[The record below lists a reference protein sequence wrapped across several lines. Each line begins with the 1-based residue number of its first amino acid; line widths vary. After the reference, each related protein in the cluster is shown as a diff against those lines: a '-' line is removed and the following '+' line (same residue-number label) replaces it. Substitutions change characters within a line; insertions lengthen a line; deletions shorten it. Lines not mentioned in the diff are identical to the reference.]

1 MKLEEMINKVH
12 CGDCLEFMKQI
23 PDKSIDLV
31 LTDPPY
37 GIGMNK
43 HFGNGANEKMYISDD
58 DWDLDIPDKQYFD
71 EIFRISKNQIIWGGN
86 YFIKYLEPKM
96 CRIVRDKNNGESTF
110 SDGELARTSFDTAL
124 RIRKEHCTGG
134 SMGYTEDTKGVNL
147 FGKDK
152 NHDFIYNH
160 EIKKIQIDGEKS
172 TDPDIEI
179 VLKNGNKFLLE
190 LKTANKDIFS
200 IKRGNV
206 ESLFSSVAN
215 YEQFCLIMM
224 LDLAKGLFEIK
235 DLTYFETQK
244 PFSNANMEGQICYN
258 FPTPNTGIETLT
270 KINFDSFANLLVL
283 ENIWVK
289 KFKLLKIA
297 IEKENKTWKKIIENK
312 IKLEKL
318 EEEMN
323 INIDD
328 FKDRIEKIKVKTPE
342 VEMSWEKIESEIK
355 KI

>member
-1 MKLEEMINKVH
+1 MANIKE
-12 CGDCLEFMKQI
+12 
-23 PDKSIDLV
+23 KSIRDM
-31 LTDPPY
+31 D
-37 GIGMNK
+37 
-43 HFGNGANEKMYISDD
+43 FEEISIKYEN
-58 DWDLDIPDKQYFD
+58 LF
-71 EIFRISKNQIIWGGN
+71 SKIIWN
-86 YFIKYLEPKM
+86 ELFKKINDEYRNKYQIFIRYKNEWYDSPSAM
-96 CRIVRDKNNGESTF
+96 WRDKIAYGRNIIYWWF
-110 SDGELARTSFDTAL
+110 
-124 RIRKEHCTGG
+124 I
-134 SMGYTEDTKGVNL
+134 EDLIIKVLEKNLYIKSVNL
-147 FGKDK
+147 FWKDK

-160 EIKKIQIDGEKS
+160 EIKKIQIDWEKS

-179 VLKNGNKFLLE
+179 VLKNWNKFLLE

-200 IKRGNV
+200 IKRWNV

-224 LDLAKGLFEIK
+224 LDLAKWLFEIK

-244 PFSNANMEGQICYN
+244 PFSNANMEWQICYN
-258 FPTPNTGIETLT
+258 FPTPNTWIETLT
-270 KINFDSFANLLVL
+270 KINFDSFVNLLVL

-297 IEKENKTWKKIIENK
+297 VEKGNKIWKQIIENK

-328 FKDRIEKIKVKTPE
+328 FKDRIEKIKIKTPE
-342 VEMSWEKIESEIK
+342 VKMSWVKIESEVK